1 MIIKKLTYIGLALC
15 VAVLAGCRDDVAT
28 PDTLS
33 GDGTKTP
40 LTVTALLDASGKAA
54 KTRAADKTFEAND
67 KLLAYIRHVTW
78 DGTTN
83 GARES
88 VAADKAPRLVTFTKG
103 STTMTAYSGEYI
115 SPIGL
120 AGKENEY
127 DRHLHLDNTNTQQT
141 KDLTNDLGVG
151 GGHIYWDDFS
161 NATSAETDLH
171 TEGHYLESYYGYCY
185 NGGTPTEDLEQGDN
199 KINGV
204 IKWAIQTDQN
214 TNDIKTSD
222 LLWSAEQTPVRY
234 EHKATIGDV
243 TRNGIVLPYTHAMS
257 KVTINVI
264 AGEGFASD
272 YNFATTG
279 AKLDMVRTTCTA
291 TAPTATLDFTTTP
304 SVKADVTMKKGTLGT
319 TDSKPSHTFQ
329 AIIVPSVLTVGNK
342 FASITGMDG
351 NEYFV
356 YVTDN
361 IINGWSA
368 QLTDA
373 DEDIHNGTAQAK
385 PMTRT
390 DEPQIPGGNG
400 HQMKSGVHYILNVTV
415 NKTEVT
421 VSAMILDWNE
431 VEAEGQG
438 IIHFSNDVADKGT
451 IADSL
456 KLHGFD
462 IYKSPTTTFGTKA
475 TTVRWNKAN
484 NEWRYNPAIYWQ
496 GGTPEYFRALWN
508 ARTDTPGTADVNE
521 SLHME
526 NGRDV
531 LWGTTKAHSGTDAD
545 GQTYTYHEG
554 DPIKPRTGDVPLQF
568 YHAMSKITF
577 HLEDAAKGS
586 SNDDS
591 KLDLSRATIQL
602 TNLATG
608 GTIVLNDGSITTDAI
623 TPGQKTFSEDNGAVP
638 KRMGYYAAKENGIA
652 TSYNPSLTI
661 KDYYIIPQKLT
672 DDVLL
677 TITLANGTTYKA
689 KLNTC
694 RSQNGVDGSGNPVYD
709 YVTEWLRGKSYIYT
723 ITLAKD
729 TIEFR
734 AEIKQWD
741 EVQASGTIT
750 PEW

>member
-1 MIIKKLTYIGLALC
+1 MTIKKLTYIGLAFC
-15 VAVLAGCRDDVAT
+15 VAVLSGCRDDVAT

-40 LTVTALLDASGKAA
+40 LTVTALLDVNSRAA
-54 KTRAADKTFEAND
+54 QTRAADKTFEASD
-67 KLLAYIRHVTW
+67 QLLAYIRHVKW
-78 DGTTN
+78 DGTAN
-83 GARES
+83 GARTS

-103 STTMTAYSGEYI
+103 SKTMVAYSGLDI
-115 SPIGL
+115 TPIGTGVNL
-120 AGKENEY
+120 GLTNE
-127 DRHLHLDNTNTQQT
+127 NTQQT
-141 KDLTNDLGVG
+141 SDLTNDLGVG
-151 GGHIYWDDFS
+151 GGQIFWDDFS
-161 NATSAETDLH
+161 NASSAETDLH
-171 TEGHYLESYYGYCY
+171 TDGHYLESYYGYCY
-185 NGGTPTEDLEQGDN
+185 NGGTPNVALANET
-199 KINGV
+199 GV
-204 IKWAIQTDQN
+204 LGWAIQTDQN

-234 EHKATIGDV
+234 EHKATIDDV
-243 TRNGIVLPYTHAMS
+243 NRNGIVLPYTHAMS

-291 TAPTATLDFTTTP
+291 IAPTATLDYTTPP

-351 NEYFV
+351 NEYFI

-361 IINGWSA
+361 IINGWTS
-368 QLTDA
+368 QLTDT
-373 DEDIHNGTAQAK
+373 DEDIHNGEAQSR
-385 PMTRT
+385 PRTRA
-390 DEPQIPGGNG
+390 DEAQIPAGKG
-400 HQMKSGVHYILNVTV
+400 HQMRSGVHYVLNVIV

-431 VEAEGQG
+431 VEAEGEG
-438 IIHFSNDVADKGT
+438 VIHFSNDVADKGT

-462 IYKSPTTTFGTKA
+462 IYKSATTSFGSKA

-484 NEWRYNPAIYWQ
+484 TEWRYNPSIYWN
-496 GGTPEYFRALWN
+496 GDAEYFRALWN
-508 ARTDTPGTADVNE
+508 ARTDTPGTPENE

-545 GQTYTYHEG
+545 GQSYNYAEG
-554 DPIKPRTGDVPLQF
+554 AALKPRTGDVPLLF

-577 HLEDAAKGS
+577 YLEDAAKGS

-608 GTIVLNDGSITTDAI
+608 GTIDLYNGTVPADQLDAI
-623 TPGQKTFSEDNGAVP
+623 SSGQKAFSEDNGAVP
-638 KRMGYYAAKENGIA
+638 KRMGYYAAKENGTI
-652 TSYNPSLTI
+652 TNYNPSLTL
-661 KDYYIIPQKLT
+661 KDYYFTPQAIT
-672 DDVLL
+672 DDVMLI
-677 TITLANGTTYKA
+677 ITLANGTTYRT

-694 RSQNGVDGSGNPVYD
+694 RSQNGVDGAGNQQYD
-709 YVTEWLRGKSYIYT
+709 YVTTWQSGKSYVYT

-729 TIEFR
+729 IIEFR

-741 EVQASGTIT
+741 EVEASGTIT

>member
-1 MIIKKLTYIGLALC
+1 MTIKKLTYIGLALC
-15 VAVLAGCRDDVAT
+15 IAALSGCSDSVAV

-40 LTVTALLDASGKAA
+40 LAVTALLDANGKAA
-54 KTRAADKTFEAND
+54 KTRAADMAFEEDD

-78 DGTTN
+78 DGATGERT
-83 GARES
+83 S
-88 VAADKAPRLVTFTKG
+88 VTADKAPRLVTFTKG
-103 STTMTAYSGEYI
+103 SEDMVAYTGSDI
-115 SPIGL
+115 TPIGTGVALGL
-120 AGKENEY
+120 A
-127 DRHLHLDNTNTQQT
+127 NTNTQQT
-141 KDLTNDLGVG
+141 SNLTNNLGVG

-185 NGGTPTEDLEQGDN
+185 NGGTPSEDLEQGDN

-204 IKWAIQTDQN
+204 IKWAVQTDQ
-214 TNDIKTSD
+214 TSGIKTSD
-222 LLWSAEQTPVRY
+222 LLWSAEQTPIRY
-234 EHKATIGDV
+234 DHGATIGDE
-243 TRNGIVLPYTHAMS
+243 TRKGIVLPYTHAMS

-272 YNFATTG
+272 YDFASTG
-279 AKLDMVRTTCTA
+279 AKLNMVRTTCTA
-291 TAPTATLDFTTTP
+291 TAPTATLSYT
-304 SVKADVTMKKGTLGT
+304 SSEKADVTMKKGSLGT

-351 NEYFV
+351 NEYFI

-361 IINGWSA
+361 IINGWTS
-368 QLTDA
+368 QLTDTN
-373 DEDIHNGTAQAK
+373 EDIHDGTAQAR
-385 PMTRT
+385 PFTRAN
-390 DEPQIPGGNG
+390 EAQIPGGKG
-400 HQMKSGVHYILNVTV
+400 HQMKSGVHYILNVIV

-421 VSAMILDWNE
+421 VSASILDWNE
-431 VEAEGQG
+431 IEAEGEG
-438 IIHFSNDVADKGT
+438 VIHFSNDVADKGT

-462 IYKSPTTTFGTKA
+462 IYKSTTTTFGAKA

-484 NEWRYNPAIYWQ
+484 NEWRYNPTIYWN
-496 GGTPEYFRALWN
+496 GEAEYFRALWN
-508 ARTDTPGTADVNE
+508 ARTDTPGTPENE

-545 GQTYTYHEG
+545 GLSYNYAEG
-554 DPIKPRTGDVPLQF
+554 AALKPRTGDVSLLF

-577 HLEDAAKGS
+577 YLEDAAKGS

-608 GTIVLNDGSITTDAI
+608 GKIDLNNGTVPTGQLDAI
-623 TPGQKTFSEDNGAVP
+623 SSGQKAFSEDNGAVP
-638 KRMGYYAAKENGIA
+638 KRMGYYAAKENGTA
-652 TSYNPSLTI
+652 TTYNPSLTL
-661 KDYYIIPQKLT
+661 KDYYFTPQTIT
-672 DDVLL
+672 DDVMLI
-677 TITLANGTTYKA
+677 ITLANGTTYKA

-694 RSQNGVDGSGNPVYD
+694 RSQNGVDGAGNQQYEN
-709 YVTEWLRGKSYIYT
+709 VTVWQSGKSYVYT

-729 TIEFR
+729 IIEFR

-741 EVQASGTIT
+741 EVEASGTIT

>member
-1 MIIKKLTYIGLALC
+1 MTIKKLTYIGLALC
-15 VAVLAGCRDDVAT
+15 IAALSGCSDSVAV

-40 LTVTALLDASGKAA
+40 LAVTALLDASGKAA
-54 KTRAADKTFEAND
+54 KTRAADMAFDSGDE
-67 KLLAYIRHVTW
+67 LLAYIRHVTW
-78 DGTTN
+78 DGPVAAGQPEN
-83 GARES
+83 ARAS
-88 VAADKAPRLVTFTKG
+88 VPADKAPRLVTFTKVSDAMDAYTG
-103 STTMTAYSGEYI
+103 SDIT
-115 SPIGL
+115 PIGTGVAL
-120 AGKENEY
+120 G
-127 DRHLHLDNTNTQQT
+127 LTNTNTRQT
-141 KDLTNDLGVG
+141 SNLTNDLGVG

-161 NATSAETDLH
+161 DASSSTTDLH
-171 TEGHYLESYYGYCY
+171 TDGHYLESYYGYCY
-185 NGGTPTEDLEQGDN
+185 NGGTPTEDLDQGDN

-204 IKWAIQTDQN
+204 IKWAVQIDQN
-214 TNDIKTSD
+214 INDIKTSD

-234 EHKATIGDV
+234 EHKATIGDK

-272 YNFATTG
+272 YDFASTG
-279 AKLDMVRTTCTA
+279 AKLNMVRTTCTA
-291 TAPTATLDFTTTP
+291 IAPTATLDYTTTP
-304 SVKADVTMKKGTLGT
+304 SVKADVTMKKGSLGT

-351 NEYFV
+351 NEYFI

-361 IINGWSA
+361 IINGWTS
-368 QLTDA
+368 QLTDTN
-373 DEDIHNGTAQAK
+373 EDIHDGTAQAR
-385 PMTRT
+385 PFTRAN
-390 DEPQIPGGNG
+390 EAQIPGGKG
-400 HQMKSGVHYILNVTV
+400 HQMKSGVHYILNVIV

-421 VSAMILDWNE
+421 VSASILDWNE
-431 VEAEGQG
+431 VEAEGEG
-438 IIHFSNDVADKGT
+438 VIHFSNDVADKGS

-462 IYKSPTTTFGTKA
+462 IYKSTTTTFGAKA

-484 NEWRYNPAIYWQ
+484 NEWRYNPTIYWN
-496 GGTPEYFRALWN
+496 GEAEYFRSLWN
-508 ARTDTPGTADVNE
+508 ARTDTPGTPENE

-545 GQTYTYHEG
+545 GQSYNYAEG
-554 DPIKPRTGDVPLQF
+554 AALKPRTGDVPLLF

-577 HLEDAAKGS
+577 YLEDAAKGS

-608 GTIVLNDGSITTDAI
+608 GTIDLNSGTVPSGQLDAI
-623 TPGQKTFSEDNGAVP
+623 PSDQKAFSEDNGAVP
-638 KRMGYYAAKENGIA
+638 KRMGYYAAKENGTA
-652 TSYNPSLTI
+652 TTYNPSLTL
-661 KDYYIIPQKLT
+661 KDYYFTPQTIT
-672 DDVLL
+672 DDVMLI
-677 TITLANGTTYKA
+677 ITLANGTTYKA

-694 RSQNGVDGSGNPVYD
+694 RSQNGVDGAGNQQYEN
-709 YVTEWLRGKSYIYT
+709 VTVWQSGKSYVYT

-729 TIEFR
+729 IIEFR

-741 EVQASGTIT
+741 EVEASGTIT

>member
-1 MIIKKLTYIGLALC
+1 MTKTKTMTIKKLTYIGLALC
-15 VAVLAGCRDDVAT
+15 IAVLSGCSDDVAT
-28 PDTLS
+28 SGTLS

-40 LTVTALLDASGKAA
+40 LTVTALLDVNSRAA
-54 KTRAADKTFEAND
+54 QTRAADKQFETSD
-67 KLLAYIRHVTW
+67 QLLAYIRHVTW
-78 DGTTN
+78 DGSTGDRN
-83 GARES
+83 S
-88 VAADKAPRLVTFTKG
+88 VSADKAPRLVTFTKG
-103 STTMTAYSGEYI
+103 SKAMVAYDGSDI
-115 SPIGL
+115 TPIGTGVAL
-120 AGKENEY
+120 G
-127 DRHLHLDNTNTQQT
+127 LTSTNTQQT
-141 KDLTNDLGVG
+141 SDLTNDLGVG
-151 GGHIYWDDFS
+151 GGHIFWDDFS
-161 NATSAETDLH
+161 NASSAETDLH
-171 TEGHYLESYYGYCY
+171 TNAHYLESYYGYCY

-264 AGEGFASD
+264 AGEGFASN

-291 TAPTATLDFTTTP
+291 IAPTATLDYTTTP

-319 TDSKPSHTFQ
+319 TDSKPSRTFQ

-351 NEYFV
+351 NEYFI

-361 IINGWSA
+361 IITGWTS

-373 DEDIHNGTAQAK
+373 NEDIHNGTAQAK
-385 PMTRT
+385 PRTRV
-390 DEPQIPGGNG
+390 DDAQIPAGKG

-421 VSAMILDWNE
+421 VSASILDWNE

-438 IIHFSNDVADKGT
+438 IIHFNNDVTDKGT
-451 IADSL
+451 IQEDL

-484 NEWRYNPAIYWQ
+484 NEWRYNPTIYWNGQ
-496 GGTPEYFRALWN
+496 AEYFRALWN
-508 ARTDTPGTADVNE
+508 ARTDTPATPENE
-521 SLHME
+521 SLHLE

-545 GQTYTYHEG
+545 GLPYTYNEG
-554 DPIKPRTGDVPLQF
+554 DAIKPRTGDVPLKF

-577 HLEDAAKGS
+577 YLEDAAKGS

-608 GTIVLNDGSITTDAI
+608 GTIDLSDGLIPDGKLDAI
-623 TPGQKTFSEDNGAVP
+623 TDGQKAFSEDNGAVP
-638 KRMGYYAAKENGIA
+638 KRMGYYAAKENGTA
-652 TSYNPSLTI
+652 TSYNPSLTL
-661 KDYYIIPQKLT
+661 KDYYFTPQAIT
-672 DDVLL
+672 DDVMLI
-677 TITLANGTTYKA
+677 ITLANGTTYRT

-694 RSQNGVDGSGNPVYD
+694 RSQNGVDGAGNQQYD
-709 YVTEWLRGKSYIYT
+709 YVTEWVRGKSYVYT

-729 TIEFR
+729 IIEFR